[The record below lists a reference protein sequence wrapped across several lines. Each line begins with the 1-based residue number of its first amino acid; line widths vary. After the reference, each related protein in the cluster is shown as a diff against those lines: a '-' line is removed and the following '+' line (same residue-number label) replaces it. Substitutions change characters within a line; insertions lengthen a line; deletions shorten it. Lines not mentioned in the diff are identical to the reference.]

1 MFFFTILRLPPLP
14 NDVCKKILKNSK
26 IEKKATI
33 DNNKKVHQDAAE
45 ILKTVRYRNTAKSQ
59 LSIANVLDLYLKK
72 DS

>member
-1 MFFFTILRLPPLP
+1 MPPLP

-59 LSIANVLDLYLKK
+59 LSKANVLDLYLKK